1 MMDGGL
7 PRILVID
14 DEIHVLQ
21 LAQLGLG
28 MEGFLIIP
36 AMTGAEGLEKATSD
50 RPDLIL
56 LDVNLPD
63 ISGLEVCRKLKASS
77 VTRDIPVLFLSAM
90 GQQQDVE
97 KGLKAGGLDYVVKP
111 FRVKQLRDQIQK
123 ILKKD

>member
-1 MMDGGL
+1 MIDGGL

-36 AMTGAEGLEKATSD
+36 AMTGAEGLEKATSAP
-50 RPDLIL
+50 PDLIL

-77 VTRDIPVLFLSAM
+77 TTRDIPVLFLSAM

>member
-1 MMDGGL
+1 MIDGGL

-50 RPDLIL
+50 PPDLIL

-77 VTRDIPVLFLSAM
+77 TTRDIPVLFLSAM

-97 KGLKAGGLDYVVKP
+97 KGLKAGGIDYVVKP